1 MNLASIDAN
10 LPGIKGDSDAE
21 EAARFIQAFFQLP
34 VSPCRS
40 PRLYL
45 MPRSIC
51 TKHSDQASKW
61 KERTSHCWCLCERLG
76 RKRLIEGNL
85 HLVISL
91 SQNYRH
97 GKIHM
102 LDLIEQGNAGLLLAV
117 QSLKEHI
124 PPSFSE
130 YAIPFIEQALAEAKV
145 SLPISPAHKR

>member
-1 MNLASIDAN
+1 MDESITWVDDPLKVYLSLVREIPPLEKSEESDCIDHVRAADDMADA
-10 LPGIKGDSDAE
+10 A
-21 EAARFIQAFFQLP
+21 
-34 VSPCRS
+34 
-40 PRLYL
+40 
-45 MPRSIC
+45 
-51 TKHSDQASKW
+51 
-61 KERTSHCWCLCERLG
+61 

-91 SQNYRH
+91 AQHYRH

-102 LDLIEQGNAGLLLAV
+102 LDLLEQGNAGLLLAV

-130 YAIPFIEQALAEAKV
+130 YAVPFIERALAEAKI